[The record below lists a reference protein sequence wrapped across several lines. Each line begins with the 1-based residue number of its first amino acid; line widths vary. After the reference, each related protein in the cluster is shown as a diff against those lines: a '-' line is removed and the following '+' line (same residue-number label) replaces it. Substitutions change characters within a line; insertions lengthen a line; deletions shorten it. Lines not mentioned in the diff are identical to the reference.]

1 MQIQKITNTPF
12 DGKVIST
19 PALEKFKST
28 LNNVNTFEKELQ
40 MIEKVKDG
48 KIFYYDTY
56 KKENLP
62 FGLKS
67 EKIYAKICEKLGF
80 KKGHSKVLWSAPVEF
95 STELFNRL
103 ISIYRKKYFN
113 VELTNSL

>member
-67 EKIYAKICEKLGF
+67 EKIYARSQILSF
-80 KKGHSKVLWSAPVEF
+80 KFQHTNNIKYNF
-95 STELFNRL
+95 SINRRDL
-103 ISIYRKKYFN
+103 YP
-113 VELTNSL
+113 T